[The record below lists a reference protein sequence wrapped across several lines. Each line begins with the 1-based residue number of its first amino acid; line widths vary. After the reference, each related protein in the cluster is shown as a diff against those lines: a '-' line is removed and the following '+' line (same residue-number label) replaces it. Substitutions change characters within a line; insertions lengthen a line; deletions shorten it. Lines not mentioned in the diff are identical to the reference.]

1 MPKESTYP
9 IRFTKKRKPV
19 KDIDIEVDIIKTG
32 DGLKV
37 VRSGTDRELDWRVGG
52 FNTEELALKMRE
64 ELEMGVDVYV
74 IPVRRTRGGRDKE
87 YNLHIMK
94 HPFKESATPKFD
106 RLLSERISDMNGSGL
121 TDCVRKCVQRHRDT
135 KDHMGEDQWPHKE
148 IVRACRRWCEEQ
160 R

>member
-32 DGLKV
+32 EGLKV

-52 FNTEELALKMRE
+52 FNTEELALKMRD
-64 ELEMGVDVYV
+64 ELEMDVDVYV

-106 RLLSERISDMNGSGL
+106 KLLGEL
-121 TDCVRKCVQRHRDT
+121 TYGYKPGELEDCVRKCMAANQDRGAERAR
-135 KDHMGEDQWPHKE
+135 WPHRELVKYCL
-148 IVRACRRWCEEQ
+148 AQCTANRR
-160 R
+160 